1 MWQIWRAWIQNQWI
15 FLNEAESSMNLLHC
29 SNVLKS
35 RVSTESV
42 WVRHRFVHQLSPY
55 TEDLR
60 PLPGMTLHT
69 FWTHGTQTD
78 TTKNCTDAQASAML
92 KNLALLF
99 HWNTSNTE
107 HVKLYTST
115 VYWEDMKCLVNH
127 ILSQN
132 KQYISISISTWRP
145 ETSWNCLYN
154 HVFEASVAWALCNC
168 SKRYASQVVR
178 HLFLGLF
185 GWALFSDTWQMCSH
199 TLVSWS

>member
-1 MWQIWRAWIQNQWI
+1 MNPKSMKI
-15 FLNEAESSMNLLHC
+15 LNEAEWSMNLLHS

-92 KNLALLF
+92 KNLALLL
-99 HWNTSNTE
+99 HWNTSNME

-132 KQYISISISTWRP
+132 KQYISISKVYQYPHEDLKHP
-145 ETSWNCLYN
+145 ETVSTIMSSKPQLPERCVTVPKGRPHRL
-154 HVFEASVAWALCNC
+154 SVIC
-168 SKRYASQVVR
+168 
-178 HLFLGLF
+178 F
-185 GWALFSDTWQMCSH
+185 
-199 TLVSWS
+199 